1 MLSPNAS
8 QIETAV
14 DTLMSVSNFVRESQQ
29 KELTSAMG
37 APTLEKIGSTYPL
50 THDFR
55 LGYELGLQT
64 ARIVIAE
71 SVALILKHVN
81 PDEVL

>member
-1 MLSPNAS
+1 MLSPNAE

-14 DTLMSVSNFVRESQQ
+14 DGLKSVTTFIRESQQ

-37 APTLEKIGSTYPL
+37 ADTLEKMGSTYPL

-64 ARIVIAE
+64 ARIVIAQ
-71 SVALILKHVN
+71 SVALRLKDVN
-81 PDEVL
+81 PEEVL